1 MMWPFPAVSS
11 RMVLSAAILSL
22 VFGAGWF
29 ANGWRLGSKVER
41 LKAEHATE
49 LRKMQDAGAEVV
61 RKRDAATKPILEK
74 YRADLLAANSRKP
87 RSVYR
92 DPPDCLSEA
101 ASGTDGTGAPASDRR
116 DYGVELRIA
125 RDALIRCNALI
136 GAINA
141 D

>member
-1 MMWPFPAVSS
+1 MWPFPAVSS
-11 RMVLSAAILSL
+11 RMVLSAAALSL
-22 VFGAGWF
+22 ACGV
-29 ANGWRLGSKVER
+29 GSFVTYKMMRGDIEK
-41 LKAEHATE
+41 LKNEHATE

-92 DPPDCLSEA
+92 DPPDCLSET
-101 ASGTDGTGAPASDRR
+101 ASGTDGPGASVSDRR
-116 DYGVELRIA
+116 DYGPELRAA

-141 D
+141 N

>member
-1 MMWPFPAVSS
+1 MWPFPSVSS
-11 RMVLSAAILSL
+11 RMVLSAAALSL
-22 VFGAGWF
+22 ACGV
-29 ANGWRLGSKVER
+29 GSFVTYKMMRGDIEK
-41 LKAEHATE
+41 LKNEHATE

-101 ASGTDGTGAPASDRR
+101 ASGTDGPGASVSDRR
-116 DYGVELRIA
+116 DYGPELRAA

-141 D
+141 N

>member
-1 MMWPFPAVSS
+1 
-11 RMVLSAAILSL
+11 MVLSAAALSL
-22 VFGAGWF
+22 ACGV
-29 ANGWRLGSKVER
+29 GSFVTYKMMRGDIEK
-41 LKAEHATE
+41 LKNEHATE

-92 DPPDCLSEA
+92 DPPDCLSET
-101 ASGTDGTGAPASDRR
+101 ASGTDGPGAPVSDRR
-116 DYGVELRIA
+116 DYGFELRAA

-136 GAINA
+136 EVSK
-141 D
+141 

>member
-1 MMWPFPAVSS
+1 MWPLPSVSS
-11 RMVLSAAILSL
+11 RTVIAAAILSL
-22 VFGAGWF
+22 AFAAGWSV
-29 ANGWRLGSKVER
+29 NGWRLGSKVER
-41 LKAEHATE
+41 LKNEHATE

-92 DPPDCLSEA
+92 DPPDCLSET
-101 ASGTDGTGAPASDRR
+101 ASGTDGPGAPVSDRR
-116 DYGVELRIA
+116 DYGFELRAA

-136 GAINA
+136 EVSK
-141 D
+141 